1 MKLEFEESSLQRE
14 REWCSG
20 FEIPKDQPMI
30 QDEVNKLLEKGFDV
44 ESQHELVEYILPFFL
59 REKTDGKRLLNLKIF
74 SKYLKYKHCKMQ
86 ALQTILT
93 LIQPHCYMAIIDLKV
108 ACSSVKIDGNDKF
121 FPKFLCN
128 SKLLK
133 FSVLPNGLSQGP

>member
-1 MKLEFEESSLQRE
+1 MKLEFEESSLQ

-30 QDEVNKLLEKGFDV
+30 QDEVNKLLKKCFDV
-44 ESQHELVEYILPFFL
+44 DSEHELVEYISSIFL
-59 REKTDGKRLLNLKIF
+59 RKKTYGKRRLNLKIF
-74 SKYLKYKHCKMQ
+74 SKYLEYKHCKMQ

-93 LIQPHCYMAIIDLKV
+93 LIQPNFYMAIIDLKV

-121 FPKFLCN
+121 FLKFLCN

>member
-1 MKLEFEESSLQRE
+1 MKLELEESSLQ

-30 QDEVNKLLEKGFDV
+30 QDEVNKLLKKCFDV
-44 ESQHELVEYILPFFL
+44 DSEHELVEYISSIFL
-59 REKTDGKRLLNLKIF
+59 RKKTYGKRRLNLKIF

-93 LIQPHCYMAIIDLKV
+93 LIQPNFYMAIIDLKV

-121 FPKFLCN
+121 FLKFVCN